1 MSTVG
6 NFDSSL
12 VSGALNVSMATNDYA
27 IQGQMFSVNYQ
38 ISEFDMINIDTDEI
52 KKKLARMI
60 ADELL
65 KSKHIEFTS
74 QHEATTGNRM
84 FRARIYAVPD
94 SQVRVLRTAKLS

>member
-1 MSTVG
+1 MSISAT
-6 NFDSSL
+6 FDSSL
-12 VSGALNVSMATNDYA
+12 VSESLSRPIDSYN
-27 IQGQMFSVNYQ
+27 IQGQMLSVNYQ
-38 ISEFDMINIDTDEI
+38 ISEFDMVNTDTDAI
-52 KKKLARMI
+52 KEKLARMI

-94 SQVRVLRTAKLS
+94 SQVRVLRVAKIG